1 MSTSPIKCPHC
12 GVVGYRV
19 AARCGGCLRVRTHRE
34 CWPEQYQHELVGKT
48 VAVVVDG
55 ETVERGIV
63 ERVVVSTKFGPLAYL
78 EGVQVVYRVTDLVP
92 EKGRDHGLDAGL
104 RRVPVATHRG

>member
-1 MSTSPIKCPHC
+1 MSTMNCPHC
-12 GVVGYRV
+12 GAIGYRI
-19 AARCGGCLRVRTHRE
+19 AARCESCLRVRTHRE
-34 CWPEQYQHELVGKT
+34 CWPEQYEHELVGTT
-48 VAVVVDG
+48 VKAVIEG

-63 ERVVVSTKFGPLAYL
+63 ERVVESTTFGPLAYL

-104 RRVPVATHRG
+104 RKVPVATNRG